1 MRFEM
6 KNATLNLDVVEIKE
20 GVKREASLDGSIDL
34 TVEMTTDEFI
44 QIVKE
49 EGEIIKQLL
58 QMFKK

>member
-20 GVKREASLDGSIDL
+20 GVKRNFDVNGSIDL
-34 TVEMTTDEFI
+34 TVEMSADEMI

-49 EGEIIKQLL
+49 EGDIIKQLL

>member
-6 KNATLNLDVVEIKE
+6 KNTTLNLDVVEIKE
-20 GVKREASLDGSIDL
+20 GVKRNFDVNGSIDL
-34 TVEMTTDEFI
+34 TVEMSADEMI

-49 EGEIIKQLL
+49 EGDIIKQLL